1 MDPATLECLALMDF
15 PQLNCSLC
23 LSNNRQCTTSVA
35 RSGMKLSEN
44 LESNID
50 QLVTEAFAELHPSR
64 PFIPGETNIPV
75 TGKVFGQEELRA
87 ATKASLDF
95 WLTSGPYTEQFES
108 RFAKVVGM
116 RHAFMVNS
124 GSSANL
130 LALSSLTSPAHGER
144 TLKPGNEVITV
155 AAGFP
160 TTVTP
165 ILQNGLVPVYVD
177 VDPET
182 YVAIDE
188 QMEAAVS
195 SSTKAIMMAHTL
207 GNPFNLDFVQDL
219 AKKHNLWLIED
230 SCDGLG
236 GTYRGQTLGSF
247 GDLSTF
253 SFYPAHHITT
263 GEGGAVLVKKVA
275 HKRIVESFRDWGRD
289 CWCAPGCDN
298 TCLKRYEW
306 ILGELPEGYD
316 HKYTYSHLGYNL
328 KSGDIQAAIGLE
340 QLDRL
345 ETFIE
350 LRRRNW
356 AYLLNG
362 LKDLEEYFVLP
373 KATENSV
380 PSWFGFALTVK
391 PGAPKTR
398 NQIVQELNDKKIGTR
413 LLFGGNLLRQPA
425 FISAPRRVI
434 SNLENTDRIMNDTFW
449 IGVWPG
455 LSIEMLDYMITT
467 SHEMFEKS

>member
-1 MDPATLECLALMDF
+1 M
-15 PQLNCSLC
+15 
-23 LSNNRQCTTSVA
+23 A
-35 RSGMKLSEN
+35 RSGIKLSEN
-44 LESNID
+44 LDAGID
-50 QLVTEAFAELHPSR
+50 QLVSAAVAELHPEK
-64 PFIPGETNIPV
+64 PFIAGETNIPV
-75 TGKVFGQEELRA
+75 TGKVFGSDELRA

-95 WLTSGPYTEQFES
+95 WLTSGPYTEEFES

-130 LALSSLTSPAHGER
+130 LALSSLTSPAHGDR
-144 TLKPGNEVITV
+144 ALKPGDEVITV

-195 SSTKAIMMAHTL
+195 TKTKAIMMAHTL
-207 GNPFNLDFVQDL
+207 GNPFNLDFVQAL

-230 SCDGLG
+230 SCDALG
-236 GTYRGQTLGSF
+236 GTYNGQNLGSF

-263 GEGGAVLVKKVA
+263 GEGGAVLIKKVA

-306 ILGELPEGYD
+306 TLGELPEGYD

-328 KSGDIQAAIGLE
+328 KSGDIQAAIGLA

-345 ETFIE
+345 DTFIE

-356 AYLLNG
+356 SYLYNS
-362 LKDLEEYFVLP
+362 LKDLEEFFVLP
-373 KATENSV
+373 RATQHSN

-391 PGAPKTR
+391 PRSPKNR
-398 NQIVQELNDKKIGTR
+398 NEIVQELNVSKIATR

-425 FISAPRRVI
+425 FMGTPRRVI
-434 SNLENTDRIMNDTFW
+434 SNLKNTDQIMNDTFW

-455 LSIEMLDYMITT
+455 ISVEMLDHMVEQI
-467 SHEMFEKS
+467 HKIMGVRK

>member
-1 MDPATLECLALMDF
+1 LCGGSRILEKIGGFDLDNLIRIEY
-15 PQLNCSLC
+15 Q
-23 LSNNRQCTTSVA
+23 NRHT
-35 RSGMKLSEN
+35 K
-44 LESNID
+44 
-50 QLVTEAFAELHPSR
+50 AE
-64 PFIPGETNIPV
+64 FVPGESNIPV
-75 TGKVFGQEELRA
+75 TGKVFGKSELKSA
-87 ATKASLDF
+87 VEASLDF
-95 WLTSGPYTEQFES
+95 WLTSGPYTEAFES
-108 RFAKVVGM
+108 RFAKTVGM

-130 LALSSLTSPAHGER
+130 LALSSLTSPAHGDR
-144 TLKPGNEVITV
+144 ALMPGDEVITV

-165 ILQNGLVPVYVD
+165 ILQNGLIPVYVD

-188 QMEAAVS
+188 QIEAAITTK
-195 SSTKAIMMAHTL
+195 TKAIMMAHTL
-207 GNPFNLDFVQDL
+207 GNPFNLDFVQAL
-219 AKKHNLWLIED
+219 AKKNNLWLIED
-230 SCDGLG
+230 SCDALG
-236 GTYRGQTLGSF
+236 GTYRGQNLGSF

-263 GEGGAVLVKKVA
+263 GEGGAVLIKKVA

-306 ILGELPEGYD
+306 TLGELPEGYD

-328 KSGDIQAAIGLE
+328 KSGDIQAAIGLA

-345 ETFIE
+345 ESFVE

-356 AYLLNG
+356 AYLFTAI
-362 LKDLEEYFVLP
+362 KELEEFLVLP
-373 KATENSV
+373 KATENSD

-391 PGAPKTR
+391 PNSPKTR
-398 NQIVQELNDKKIGTR
+398 NQIVQELNENKIGTR

-425 FISAPRRVI
+425 FIGTPRRVI
-434 SNLENTDRIMNDTFW
+434 GDLVNTDRIMNDTFW

-455 LSIEMLDYMITT
+455 LTNSMLDYMVENLKKILG
-467 SHEMFEKS
+467 KS

>member
-1 MDPATLECLALMDF
+1 
-15 PQLNCSLC
+15 LNF
-23 LSNNRQCTTSVA
+23 SNDSHVELQNLIGKQF
-35 RSGMKLSEN
+35 
-44 LESNID
+44 LES
-50 QLVTEAFAELHPSR
+50 HPKVD
-64 PFIPGETNIPV
+64 FIPGESSVPV
-75 TGKVFGQEELRA
+75 TGKVFGQEEIFS
-87 ATKASLDF
+87 ATKACVDF
-95 WLTSGPYTEQFES
+95 WLTSGPYTEKFES
-108 RFAKVVGM
+108 RFARTVGM
-116 RHAFMVNS
+116 RDAFMVNS

-130 LALSSLTSPAHGER
+130 LALTSLTSKMHGDR
-144 TLKPGNEVITV
+144 ALRPGDEVITV

-195 SSTKAIMMAHTL
+195 SKTKAIMMAHTL
-207 GNPFNLDFVQDL
+207 GNPFNLDFVQAL
-219 AKKHNLWLIED
+219 AKKHDLWLIED

-236 GTYRGQTLGSF
+236 GTYRGQNLGTF

-263 GEGGAVLVKKVA
+263 GEGGAVLIKKVA

-306 ILGELPEGYD
+306 TLGELPEGYD

-328 KSGDIQAAIGLE
+328 KSGDIQAAIGLA

-345 ETFIE
+345 DSFIE

-356 AYLLNG
+356 AYLQQG
-362 LKDLEEYFVLP
+362 LKNLEEFFVLP
-373 KATENSV
+373 KVTENSN

-391 PGAPKTR
+391 QNSPKTR
-398 NQIVQELNDKKIGTR
+398 NQIVQELNEKKIGTR

-425 FISAPRRVI
+425 FMGTPRRVI
-434 SNLENTDRIMNDTFW
+434 SNLVNTDRVMNDTFW

-455 LSIEMLDYMITT
+455 LTLEMLDYVILSIRETLGI
-467 SHEMFEKS
+467 K

>member
-1 MDPATLECLALMDF
+1 M
-15 PQLNCSLC
+15 
-23 LSNNRQCTTSVA
+23 V
-35 RSGMKLSEN
+35 RSGTKLSEN
-44 LESNID
+44 LDARID
-50 QLVTEAFAELHPSR
+50 QLVGDAFLELHPAVS
-64 PFIPGETNIPV
+64 FVAGETSIPV
-75 TGKVFGQEELRA
+75 TGKVFGREELYA
-87 ATKASLDF
+87 ATKASMDF
-95 WLTSGPYTEQFES
+95 WLTSGPYTQEFES
-108 RFAKVVGM
+108 RFASIVGM
-116 RHAFMVNS
+116 RHSFMVNS

-144 TLKPGNEVITV
+144 ALKYGDEVITV

-188 QMEAAVS
+188 QLEAAIGPR
-195 SSTKAIMMAHTL
+195 TKAIMMAHTL
-207 GNPFNLDFVQDL
+207 GNPFNLEFVQQL
-219 AKKHNLWLIED
+219 AKRHNLWLIED
-230 SCDGLG
+230 SCDALG
-236 GTYRGQTLGSF
+236 GTYNGQNLGSF

-263 GEGGAVLVKKVA
+263 GEGGAVLIKKVA

-306 ILGELPEGYD
+306 TLGELPEGYD

-328 KSGDIQAAIGLE
+328 KSGDIQASIGLA
-340 QLDRL
+340 QLNRL
-345 ETFIE
+345 DSFVE

-356 AYLLNG
+356 AHLLNG
-362 LKDLEEYFVLP
+362 LRDLSDFFVLP
-373 KATENSV
+373 KTTKNSD

-391 PGAPKTR
+391 PNSPKTR
-398 NQIVQELNDKKIGTR
+398 NQIVQELNVRKIGTR

-425 FISAPRRVI
+425 FEGTPRRLI
-434 SNLENTDRIMNDTFW
+434 GELTNTDRIMNDTFW

-455 LSIEMLDYMITT
+455 LSIEMLDYVIQQIRDVIGV
-467 SHEMFEKS
+467 KP